1 MSLKVSNIIRKLIFT
16 GSLFWAVSAQAQ
28 QDSLFLSVEQ
38 LFESGIKSSL
48 QLQSDSLKERMAHE
62 RKLYA
67 KTGLLPDLE
76 IGLKGGIIGQ
86 PVVFQ
91 NGLSNPTYPDTPDWS
106 QNYTV
111 DFNQPLYQGGKIR
124 RSIQKADIETEI
136 ARLLRMTNQADIK
149 LGLLNQYLT
158 LFTLFKQHLV
168 LTRNI
173 EESERRLQDIRQMKK
188 EGLITNNDVLRSE
201 MQLTNDRLSLQE
213 TENSIHIVSQQLNL
227 LLGNDRNPIITPDTT
242 LLQQATP
249 LDSYD
254 DYLLSA
260 YEQAPDMQLLRKETE
275 LAQNQIEIDR
285 ASRRPNINL
294 YASNTLA
301 RPITRTMTDLYNNN
315 WNIGLSVSYPLSSLF
330 KNGHKIKES
339 QLQVAVQKKRRRTE
353 KTTAADGY
361 LQRHPAPQ
369 GSLAGR
375 RSLGIVGP
383 PGTGKLPHHAKPLHE
398 PAGHT
403 HRPAGCQFRV
413 AQCRTTTDFF
423 THQNHLHLLPAAKSL
438 RKIITSLNY
447 KEYDATRYTQETPEK
462 KTAEHPAQLS
472 MYSDCRLRTD
482 MGGQLLLEIHSL

>member
-213 TENSIHIVSQQLNL
+213 TENSIVLVSQQLDI
-227 LLGNDRNPIITPDTT
+227 LLGQDENVLLRPDTA
-242 LLQQATP
+242 LLYRAVALQ
-249 LDSYD
+249 SYD
-254 DYLLSA
+254 DYIVQA
-260 YEQAPDMQLLRKETE
+260 YANNPVMKLLRAQTE
-275 LAQNQIEIDR
+275 LARNEIR
-285 ASRRPNINL
+285 STKSFSLPGISL

-301 RPITRTMTDLYNNN
+301 RPVSRTLADMYNNN
-315 WNIGLSVSYPLSSLF
+315 WNVGVSVSYPLSSLY
-330 KNGHKIKES
+330 KNNHKIKES
-339 QLQVAVQKKRRRTE
+339 KMRM
-353 KTTAADGY
+353 
-361 LQRHPAPQ
+361 
-369 GSLAGR
+369 
-375 RSLGIVGP
+375 
-383 PGTGKLPHHAKPLHE
+383 
-398 PAGHT
+398 
-403 HRPAGCQFRV
+403 
-413 AQCRTTTDFF
+413 
-423 THQNHLHLLPAAKSL
+423 SL
-438 RKIITSLNY
+438 RKNEEEQKMQGIRMEVRSAFLRHREAMQRVEALKLSVRQAEENYRIMQNRYLNQLAILTDLL
-447 KEYDATRYTQETPEK
+447 DANSVRLNVELQLVTARTRVIYTYY
-462 KTAEHPAQLS
+462 QLQKA
-472 MYSDCRLRTD
+472 CGRL
-482 MGGQLLLEIHSL
+482 

>member
-67 KTGLLPDLE
+67 KTGLLPDLG

-136 ARLLRMTNQADIK
+136 ARLQRMTNQADIK

-173 EESERRLQDIRQMKK
+173 EESERRLQDIRQMKF
-188 EGLITNNDVLRSE
+188 
-201 MQLTNDRLSLQE
+201 
-213 TENSIHIVSQQLNL
+213 
-227 LLGNDRNPIITPDTT
+227 P
-242 LLQQATP
+242 
-249 LDSYD
+249 
-254 DYLLSA
+254 
-260 YEQAPDMQLLRKETE
+260 
-275 LAQNQIEIDR
+275 
-285 ASRRPNINL
+285 
-294 YASNTLA
+294 
-301 RPITRTMTDLYNNN
+301 
-315 WNIGLSVSYPLSSLF
+315 
-330 KNGHKIKES
+330 
-339 QLQVAVQKKRRRTE
+339 
-353 KTTAADGY
+353 
-361 LQRHPAPQ
+361 
-369 GSLAGR
+369 
-375 RSLGIVGP
+375 
-383 PGTGKLPHHAKPLHE
+383 
-398 PAGHT
+398 
-403 HRPAGCQFRV
+403 
-413 AQCRTTTDFF
+413 
-423 THQNHLHLLPAAKSL
+423 
-438 RKIITSLNY
+438 
-447 KEYDATRYTQETPEK
+447 
-462 KTAEHPAQLS
+462 
-472 MYSDCRLRTD
+472 
-482 MGGQLLLEIHSL
+482 

>member
-16 GSLFWAVSAQAQ
+16 GSLLGAVSAQAQ

-38 LFESGIKSSL
+38 LFESGIKNSL
-48 QLQSDSLKERMAHE
+48 QLQSDSLKERMTYE

-136 ARLLRMTNQADIK
+136 ARLQRMTNQADIK

-227 LLGNDRNPIITPDTT
+227 LLGNDRNPIITPDTASASYSAGQLRRLPPVSLRAGT
-242 LLQQATP
+242 RHATATQGNRTGPEPDRDRPCLTQA
-249 LDSYD
+249 
-254 DYLLSA
+254 
-260 YEQAPDMQLLRKETE
+260 EHQ
-275 LAQNQIEIDR
+275 
-285 ASRRPNINL
+285 
-294 YASNTLA
+294 
-301 RPITRTMTDLYNNN
+301 
-315 WNIGLSVSYPLSSLF
+315 SVCV
-330 KNGHKIKES
+330 E
-339 QLQVAVQKKRRRTE
+339 
-353 KTTAADGY
+353 
-361 LQRHPAPQ
+361 HP
-369 GSLAGR
+369 
-375 RSLGIVGP
+375 GP
-383 PGTGKLPHHAKPLHE
+383 PHHAYH
-398 PAGHT
+398 
-403 HRPAGCQFRV
+403 
-413 AQCRTTTDFF
+413 D
-423 THQNHLHLLPAAKSL
+423 
-438 RKIITSLNY
+438 
-447 KEYDATRYTQETPEK
+447 
-462 KTAEHPAQLS
+462 
-472 MYSDCRLRTD
+472 RLI
-482 MGGQLLLEIHSL
+482 QQ

>member
-91 NGLSNPTYPDTPDWS
+91 NGLSSPTYPDTPDWS

-136 ARLLRMTNQADIK
+136 ARLQRMTNQADIK

-158 LFTLFKQHLV
+158 LFT
-168 LTRNI
+168 
-173 EESERRLQDIRQMKK
+173 IRQMKK

-227 LLGNDRNPIITPDTT
+227 LLGNERNPIITPDTT

-260 YEQAPDMQLLRKETE
+260 YKQAPDMQLLRKETE

-339 QLQVAVQKKRRRTE
+339 QLQVAVQKKEEELKKQQLQMDIYNAILRHKEALQEEEAWELSVRQAQENYRIMQNRYINQLAILTDLLDANSVLLNAELQLTSSRTRIIY
-353 KTTAADGY
+353 TY
-361 LQRHPAPQ
+361 YQLQKAC
-369 GSLAGR
+369 GR
-375 RSLGIVGP
+375 L
-383 PGTGKLPHHAKPLHE
+383 
-398 PAGHT
+398 
-403 HRPAGCQFRV
+403 
-413 AQCRTTTDFF
+413 
-423 THQNHLHLLPAAKSL
+423 
-438 RKIITSLNY
+438 
-447 KEYDATRYTQETPEK
+447 
-462 KTAEHPAQLS
+462 
-472 MYSDCRLRTD
+472 
-482 MGGQLLLEIHSL
+482 